1 MPSGLSLGQN
11 YSNPFNPATLVA
23 LEFLAATH
31 VSLVV
36 YDMKGRAVAKLMDG
50 HLPAGR
56 HKTVWTGH
64 DLRGRPLPT
73 AIYISRLVTLAY
85 ARNIIMVLLK

>member
-1 MPSGLSLGQN
+1 
-11 YSNPFNPATLVA
+11 
-23 LEFLAATH
+23 
-31 VSLVV
+31 
-36 YDMKGRAVAKLMDG
+36 MKGRAVAKLMDG

-56 HKTVWTGH
+56 HETVWTGH

-85 ARNIIMVLLK
+85 ARNIKLVLLK